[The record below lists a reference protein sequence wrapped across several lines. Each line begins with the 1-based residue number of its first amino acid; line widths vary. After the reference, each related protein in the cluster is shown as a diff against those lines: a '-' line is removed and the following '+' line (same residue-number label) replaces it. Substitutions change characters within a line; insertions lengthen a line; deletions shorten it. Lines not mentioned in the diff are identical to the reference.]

1 MELACS
7 LVEAGLLCGALS
19 LRGCEQWK
27 MGGRWR
33 QAGKRRRYEALP
45 CITARALSAVS
56 GNYPL
61 LTRGPLKALRDP
73 GQECEVEALLAPF
86 LGTLRKPKSGLRGQP
101 HCQPGLFQQ
110 FVRTRSEN

>member
-73 GQECEVEALLAPF
+73 GQECEVEALPSRTV
-86 LGTLRKPKSGLRGQP
+86 LGHSEEAQVWSERAASLS
-101 HCQPGLFQQ
+101 
-110 FVRTRSEN
+110 TRAFPAVCEDPE